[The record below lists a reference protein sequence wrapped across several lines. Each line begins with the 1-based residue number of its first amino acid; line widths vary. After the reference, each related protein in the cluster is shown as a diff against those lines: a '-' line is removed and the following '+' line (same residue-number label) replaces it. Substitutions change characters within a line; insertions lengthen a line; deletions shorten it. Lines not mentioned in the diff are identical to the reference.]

1 MVNEIELA
9 IADYC
14 KSKLD
19 LTEANLSAE
28 YYYQSLPLCVIDAI
42 FSIGVRYSSTEN
54 TVKRF
59 CDYYGLKPYS
69 QNRPQISEQL
79 PISEFIKL
87 HGGYSFEEMA
97 NKIYQ
102 NKQRTSTRNGILK
115 AEAAFRFAKVLSGY
129 EVNYYQDID
138 KVLGNRDFEAKVA
151 EIPGQSSGI
160 STRYFYML
168 AGSDDYIKPDR
179 MIARFIWSA
188 IQQSLTV
195 EESHDAIVGAY
206 RILAKE
212 YPHLTPR
219 ALDHRIWLYQREEP
233 NPYLAKD

>member
-1 MVNEIELA
+1 MVSESEITA

-14 KSKLD
+14 ESKLD
-19 LTEANLSAE
+19 LNKTNLSDE

-42 FSIGVRYSSTEN
+42 FSIGARYSSTKN

-59 CDYYGLKPYS
+59 CDYFGLKLYS
-69 QNRPQISEQL
+69 RNRPQVTEQL
-79 PISEFIKL
+79 SVLEFIKM
-87 HGGYSFEEMA
+87 HDDYSFEEMA

-115 AEAAFRFAKVLSGY
+115 AEATFRFAEVLGEF

-138 KVLGNRDFEAKVA
+138 KILGSRKFEAKIA

-179 MIARFIWSA
+179 MMARFIESV
-188 IQQSLTV
+188 IQRRLSV
-195 EESHDAIVGAY
+195 EESHNAIMGVY
-206 RILAKE
+206 RILANK
-212 YPHLTPR
+212 YPNLTPR
-219 ALDHRIWLYQREEP
+219 ALDHQIWLYQRER
-233 NPYLAKD
+233 